1 MSKENT
7 QETKNSQTA
16 GSEPKMVKIKL
27 QLDRQNKDNQDVF
40 VSVNGRTWMIKRGVE
55 IEVPDYVAEVLDW
68 ANESEE
74 REFAYL
80 RQLEEKT
87 QALK

>member
-1 MSKENT
+1 MSKANK
-7 QETKNSQTA
+7 QETQDLQTA

-87 QALK
+87 QAMK